1 MEDPSFLNNSG
12 LLSLSGMAP
21 FYPTSTT
28 HGPLLSLPN
37 HFPAFKITFQL
48 FPLLIFPSSVL
59 SNTVFSSPLTSQ
71 LFPNPL
77 ALSSFLLSS
86 LISLDPDAHHFIHTL
101 TNTLHSL
108 PLPRAGKTP
117 SWICPTIYSAV
128 NPKQSEYYWKK
139 SYTRRD

>member
-1 MEDPSFLNNSG
+1 MSLSPVIYLSDFLCRRPYFLNNSG
-12 LLSLSGMAP
+12 LFSLSGMAP
-21 FYPTSTT
+21 FHASLTT
-28 HGPLLSLPN
+28 RGPLLSLPN

-59 SNTVFSSPLTSQ
+59 SNTGSSSSLTSQ

-108 PLPRAGKTP
+108 PTAK
-117 SWICPTIYSAV
+117 SWQNSKPDMANYLLS
-128 NPKQSEYYWKK
+128 SEP
-139 SYTRRD
+139 